1 MEIKEQNTCQHGEL
15 WHDFTFGTAF
25 KPRQF
30 RGITWDNCLRRDHFD
45 KSFRAELCDS
55 KFAWRHKLVFCRY
68 INSMI
73 EINVLDVFCN
83 KSRFVLVVSMYFDMR
98 LEVCKKF
105 LLVHVCEVFL
115 STGTVQQL
123 DSYIHV
129 FLMWILLCMWK
140 HKITKNC
147 KDNCQTLTTPPPPFP
162 CVCNLVMI
170 LYELYV
176 IVSPLKHLQA
186 YSCQY

>member
-15 WHDFTFGTAF
+15 WHDFPFGTAF

-83 KSRFVLVVSMYFDMR
+83 KSRFVLVHVVSMYFDMR

-140 HKITKNC
+140 KITKNC
-147 KDNCQTLTTPPPPFP
+147 KDNCHPLHLFL
-162 CVCNLVMI
+162 VCYLVMI

-176 IVSPLKHLQA
+176 IVSPLQHLQA